1 MMSMI
6 MEEKAVDVQTAFATI
21 KNSHGDG
28 LADLDSPLKMTLGA
42 LVLAEDVFGIQY
54 LSIEEIYD
62 GLEAAGVGIQRKQIS
77 NAISRA
83 GSKVSRRKID
93 GRIKYRAMKQGRRE
107 VEEELLP
114 SGVQVSF
121 VESGRPRYARQRL
134 GDLLGGLQGV
144 VRICDP
150 YYGVRTL
157 DSLELIPSKIS
168 IRFLTF
174 QSGKEDPLK
183 LEAAIKDFLHE
194 RPNVELRKLGP
205 PLTLHDR
212 YIVDDMGIKI
222 IGHGLKDIG
231 GKDSFILALPKDLVE
246 DLVSDLCVNF
256 DAKWLSAT

>member
-1 MMSMI
+1 
-6 MEEKAVDVQTAFATI
+6 MEEQVVDVRKAFTTLR
-21 KNSHGDG
+21 NSHADG

-42 LVLAEDVFGIQY
+42 LVLAEDLFGIQY
-54 LSIEEIYD
+54 LSIGEIFD

-83 GSKVSRRKID
+83 GSKKISRRKID
-93 GRIKYRAMKQGRRE
+93 GRVKYRAMKEGRRE

-134 GDLLGGLQGV
+134 GDLLGGLQGI
-144 VRICDP
+144 VRVCDP

-157 DSLELIPSKIS
+157 DSLELIPSNIK

-174 QSGKEDPLK
+174 QSGKEDQLK
-183 LEAAIKDFLHE
+183 LATAIKDFLHE

-212 YIVDDMGIKI
+212 YIIDDTGLKI

-231 GKDSFILALPKDLVE
+231 GKDSFIIALPKDLVE
-246 DLVSDLCVNF
+246 DLAKDLSDNF
-256 DAKWLSAT
+256 DAKWLSSTPL